1 MSTIKRISE
10 YAHGNPNFAFVD
22 SNFVR
27 GGIRYL
33 ESQSELT
40 SLVNK
45 SDQLKEYVTLVWINS
60 NEKFYQLVDASNIG
74 NLSAGWSELSTTS
87 EGDPVQISAEII
99 GGVLYINNEEIGQ
112 VVGGDGEDGVGIDS
126 VVDGVLQYTINLSD
140 GSSYNVNKVPGL
152 SAYQVWLF
160 EQSDP
165 ELTVEDFLA
174 SLIGPQGPPGD
185 DGGDGLDGEDGRTVL
200 NGATDP
206 NDLIG
211 VDGDF
216 YINTST
222 AVLFGPKTTT
232 WPSGIPL
239 VGPQG
244 PSGVSPEIAVN
255 PAVTTLDAGLDAS
268 VATIVDGN
276 TTTLTFSVPRGA
288 DGQNGE
294 DGVGVNSVSID
305 QDGNLLISYTDNPSS
320 PTSLGNV
327 IGPQGPDGLD
337 GKTILSGNGAPS
349 IQIGVPGD
357 FYIDL
362 DTYDFYGP
370 MQVNEWGEP
379 TSLIGPQG
387 PPGETI
393 DPVDPNLS
401 APLEIEVES
410 GYYSFKNR
418 VNALSF
424 TTDNTVEDVIRAM
437 FSPYI
442 ANTIDI
448 FSIIAHYEQEDG
460 SYAFGASLSFHYG
473 GTGLVEYG
481 RGVKAISATLSLSKS
496 QETNPTYNESVKIEN
511 DTYLNSTDLDVIP
524 SSNSQSFPFD
534 PVFEDTLGI
543 IQQIDFEAR
552 IYDSTDSSTNSKS
565 GTIERFV
572 TPYVFGSQQNILSS
586 NYETSTVQAI
596 LDDIHNGAVSNY
608 MNDFQVVSPSSM
620 SYEASGNITQNGYFT
635 YIVYPTQWGDITNIV
650 RNAAISLSLNVDYF
664 LIAQNTPLEN
674 KWDTSINYN
683 VYRYALTGSS
693 NDGDTFEI
701 TF

>member
-1 MSTIKRISE
+1 MSTIKRIAE

-22 SNFVR
+22 SDFVR
-27 GGIRYL
+27 GGIRFL
-33 ESQSELT
+33 NSQSDLPT
-40 SLVNK
+40 LVDK
-45 SDQLKEYVTLVWINS
+45 ADQLKEYVTLVWINN
-60 NEKFYQLVDASNIG
+60 NEKFYQLVDANNISNL
-74 NLSAGWSELSTTS
+74 NVGWSELSTTN

-99 GGVLYINNEEIGQ
+99 SGVLYINDEAIGQ
-112 VVGGDGEDGVGIDS
+112 VVGDSGEDGVGIES
-126 VVDGVLQYTINLSD
+126 VDDIGLQYTINLSD
-140 GSSYNVNKVPGL
+140 GSSYNINKVPGL
-152 SAYQVWLF
+152 SAYQVWLL

-165 ELTVEDFLA
+165 ELTVDDFLA
-174 SLIGPQGPPGD
+174 SLIGPEGPPGD
-185 DGGDGLDGEDGRTVL
+185 NGEDGLDGDDGRTVL

-206 NDLIG
+206 NDSIG
-211 VDGDF
+211 VAGDF

-232 WPSGIPL
+232 WPSGISL

-244 PSGVSPEIAVN
+244 PSGVSPQIAVN
-255 PAVTTLDAGLDAS
+255 PAVTTLDAGQDAS
-268 VATIVDGN
+268 VSTVVNEN

-305 QDGNLLISYTDNPSS
+305 QDGNLLISYTDAPSS

-327 IGPQGPDGLD
+327 IGPQGPDGLN

-349 IQIGVPGD
+349 IEIGILGD

-370 MQVNEWGEP
+370 RNLNDWGSS

-387 PPGETI
+387 PPGDTI

-401 APLEIEVES
+401 APLDIDIES
-410 GYYSFKNR
+410 GYFTFRNR

-424 TTDNTVEDVIRAM
+424 TTDNTVEDVIREM

-442 ANTIDI
+442 ANTIDVFTI
-448 FSIIAHYEQEDG
+448 GVLYEQEDG
-460 SYAFGASLSFHYG
+460 SYASSTSLYYNFDYKI
-473 GTGLVEYG
+473 EYG
-481 RGVKAISATLSLSKS
+481 RGVRAISATLSLSKS
-496 QETNPTYNESVKIEN
+496 QETSPTYNESVQIEN
-511 DTYLNSTDLDVIP
+511 VTYLNSTDLDVIP
-524 SSNSQSFPFD
+524 QVSTQTFPFD
-534 PVFEDTLGI
+534 TFFEDAFGT
-543 IQQIDFEAR
+543 IQQIDFKAT
-552 IYDSTDSSTNSKS
+552 IYDSTNGAVNSRSMKL
-565 GTIERFV
+565 ERFI

-596 LDDIHNGAVSNY
+596 LDDIHDGAVSNY
-608 MNDFQVVSPSSM
+608 MNDFEVVSPSSM

-664 LIAQNTPLEN
+664 LIAQNTPLTN
-674 KWDTSINYN
+674 RWDTAINYN